1 MGRLY
6 FPESSPVRLV
16 TLVLCVVLAA
26 DARAQSLPTEPISVG
41 NGRVVFGGEF
51 FGTFGSEDPGFFDYN
66 DYEYNALRNVRLS
79 VSTEVRASRHLQ
91 ALAELR
97 LEHGDQLSAY
107 AIFLRI
113 RPWPDRRFDL
123 QVGRVPPTFGAF
135 TKTLYAYNNIVIG
148 QPLAYQYLL
157 SLRTTALPRTSD
169 DLLRMRGRGW
179 LSDFP
184 VGDPSPDAGIPIM
197 NTLRYD
203 TGVQVHGVV
212 HRIEWTGAVTA
223 GSLSDP
229 RLGDNNGRPQ
239 YAGRVIAHAVPGLN
253 LGVSAARGPWLD
265 DALDTPL
272 EGVADAN
279 DFMQTA
285 VALDAEISHG
295 SWLARAEWLRSS
307 WSMPALGLPAI
318 TAPVVARSL
327 IVEGRYRLWPGL
339 SVALRGDGLWFSD
352 IAGTSV
358 VDTWEANVRRLE
370 GALAYSIHRNITAKF
385 AVQRNRRDGGRVR
398 HDTLL
403 AGQLVY
409 WF

>member
-1 MGRLY
+1 M
-6 FPESSPVRLV
+6 RLV
-16 TLVLCVVLAA
+16 TLVLCVVLAG
-26 DARAQSLPTEPISVG
+26 DARAQSLPSEPISVA
-41 NGRVVFGGEF
+41 NGRFVFGGEF

-79 VSTEVRASRHLQ
+79 VSTEIRASRHLQ
-91 ALAELR
+91 ALAEVR
-97 LEHGDQLSAY
+97 LEHGDELSAY
-107 AIFLRI
+107 AMFLRI
-113 RPWPDRRFDL
+113 RPWPDRRFDV
-123 QVGRVPPTFGAF
+123 QIGRVPPTFGAF
-135 TKTLYAYNNIVIG
+135 GKTIYAYNNIVIG

-179 LSDFP
+179 LSAFP
-184 VGDPSPDAGIPIM
+184 IGDTSPDAGVPIM
-197 NTLRYD
+197 NTSRYD
-203 TGVQVHGVV
+203 AGVQVHGVV
-212 HRIEWTGAVTA
+212 RRIEWTGAVTA

-239 YAGRVIAHAVPGLN
+239 YAGRVIAHALPGLS

-265 DALDTPL
+265 DSLDPEL
-272 EGVADAN
+272 DGVAEVSE
-279 DFMQTA
+279 FVQTA
-285 VALDAEISHG
+285 VALDAEASHG
-295 SWLARAEWLRSS
+295 PWLARAEWLRSS

-318 TAPVVARSL
+318 EAPVVARSL
-327 IVEGRYRLWPGL
+327 IVEGRYRLLPGL
-339 SVALRGDGLWFSD
+339 SLALRGDGLWFSD
-352 IAGTSV
+352 ITGTGV
-358 VDTWEANVRRLE
+358 TDTWEANVRRLE
-370 GALAYSIHRNITAKF
+370 GALGYSITRNITAKF